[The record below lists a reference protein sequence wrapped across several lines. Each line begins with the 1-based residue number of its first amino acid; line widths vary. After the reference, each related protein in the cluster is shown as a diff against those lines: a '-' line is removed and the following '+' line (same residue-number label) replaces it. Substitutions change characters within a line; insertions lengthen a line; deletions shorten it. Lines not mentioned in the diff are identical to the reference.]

1 MLFTSGKYPS
11 VQRGSSSSTTTT
23 TSPSSSTS
31 STVGLLVLQA
41 RLAVVDEQIKEKFF
55 GSQSSVKHSLSTEAS
70 APRCE
75 VYETSATDFFSLM
88 SLLKCKT
95 VGLCL

>member
-1 MLFTSGKYPS
+1 MVLFTSGKYAS
-11 VQRGSSSSTTTT
+11 IQHGSSSTTTT
-23 TSPSSSTS
+23 TSPSSSSS

-41 RLAVVDEQIKEKFF
+41 RLAVVNEQMKEKFF
-55 GSQSSVKHSLSTEAS
+55 LSRRLNIHSALKLRLLA
-70 APRCE
+70 